1 MRCARTR
8 TNWTVLLKLSD
19 DSAAY
24 HQNESESD
32 DLSLL
37 THQYQNLFLQPMGGV
52 THPRRS
58 QLTIV
63 YL

>member
-37 THQYQNLFLQPMGGV
+37 THQYQNLFLQPMGG
-52 THPRRS
+52 
-58 QLTIV
+58 
-63 YL
+63 